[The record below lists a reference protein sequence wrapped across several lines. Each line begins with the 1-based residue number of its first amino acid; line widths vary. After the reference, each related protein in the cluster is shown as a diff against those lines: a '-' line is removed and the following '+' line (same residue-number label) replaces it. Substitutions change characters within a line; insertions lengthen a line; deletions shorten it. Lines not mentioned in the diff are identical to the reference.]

1 MNTKYPS
8 TCIEYTHPSKFTE
21 AAKAVKGMELAV
33 LAQSVDFFMAFFQ
46 NVKPMTLAVLAVLAQ
61 NVKSLLVHL
70 LGMTFDF

>member
-1 MNTKYPS
+1 
-8 TCIEYTHPSKFTE
+8 
-21 AAKAVKGMELAV
+21 MELAV

>member
-1 MNTKYPS
+1 MNTQ
-8 TCIEYTHPSKFTE
+8 HPSKFTE